1 MQCGIASP
9 NQAIGYIFNGEWESI
24 NHRFEAMPDLHAF
37 ARQAIAS
44 TDCHFGPGSTQME
57 LVEPKK
63 ASWAFVITG
72 EKQADGQPRFDRMGF
87 AGGLM
92 NEQLPECHVNALNA
106 EATALIGVAEF
117 LLSQPQL
124 SEWDVCCHFDALSV
138 GQGTFGWSNCCTVE
152 RENGVRQ
159 TAARIL
165 MSMVQRRIGKI
176 QGHHTH
182 AHVGQLWNEMA
193 DSIAGAICDGWTAPT
208 PAELKATCSSATA

>member
-1 MQCGIASP
+1 
-9 NQAIGYIFNGEWESI
+9 
-24 NHRFEAMPDLHAF
+24 
-37 ARQAIAS
+37 
-44 TDCHFGPGSTQME
+44 
-57 LVEPKK
+57 
-63 ASWAFVITG
+63 
-72 EKQADGQPRFDRMGF
+72 
-87 AGGLM
+87 M

-208 PAELKATCSSATA
+208 PAELKSHMLLSHSMKEWAWMQIKPGDELPCLEDVLQNRPPNTATGQIDSTLQVHPD